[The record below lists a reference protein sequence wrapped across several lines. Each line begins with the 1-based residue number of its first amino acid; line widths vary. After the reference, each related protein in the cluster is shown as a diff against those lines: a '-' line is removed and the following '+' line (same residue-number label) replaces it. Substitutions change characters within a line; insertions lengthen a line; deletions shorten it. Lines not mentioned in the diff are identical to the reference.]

1 MLLTKQTNLLN
12 LLLEPLLQVF
22 VTPDQLV
29 KDLKDRR
36 EWVGELRGANR
47 GIFIS
52 RITSQ
57 Q

>member
-52 RITSQ
+52 RITSHQ
-57 Q
+57 